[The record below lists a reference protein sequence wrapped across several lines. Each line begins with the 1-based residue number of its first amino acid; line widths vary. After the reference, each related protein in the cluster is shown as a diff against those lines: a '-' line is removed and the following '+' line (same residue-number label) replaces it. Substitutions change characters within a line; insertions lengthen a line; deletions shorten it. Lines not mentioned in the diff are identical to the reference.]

1 MNIRHTLALSLVLC
15 ATAAGAT
22 PLPVASVEYSADRIM
37 ETEAGTFTGRV
48 YVVPGKERA
57 EMNAGGMQS
66 VIILDMN
73 EQVGLMLMPAQRMYQ
88 KLDFAQARQQMGSPA
103 DDVTIEPAGEDT
115 VEGIATTRYKLL
127 MKDGSAGGFM
137 WFSAEGI
144 PVKMDILQKEGRK
157 KTRATITLRNL
168 EVGAQDPALFRAPDD
183 YAQMPSFGGM
193 GMGMNG
199 GKAGVGSA
207 LKKLTGFGGG

>member
-1 MNIRHTLALSLVLC
+1 MKIRHTLALSLILC
-15 ATAAGAT
+15 ATAAGAN
-22 PLPVASVEYSADRIM
+22 PLPVASVEYSADRVM
-37 ETEAGTFTGRV
+37 ETEAGTFTGRI
-48 YVVPGKERA
+48 YVAPGKERA

-73 EQVGLMLMPAQRMYQ
+73 EQAGLMLMPAQRMYQ
-88 KLDFAQARQQMGSPA
+88 KLDFAKARQQMGNPA
-103 DDVTIEPAGEDT
+103 DEVTIEPVGEDT

-168 EVGAQDPALFRAPDD
+168 QIGAQDPALFRAPDD
-183 YAQMPSFGGM
+183 YTQMPSMGGT
-193 GMGMNG
+193 GMTV

-207 LKKLTGFGGG
+207 LRKLTGFGGG